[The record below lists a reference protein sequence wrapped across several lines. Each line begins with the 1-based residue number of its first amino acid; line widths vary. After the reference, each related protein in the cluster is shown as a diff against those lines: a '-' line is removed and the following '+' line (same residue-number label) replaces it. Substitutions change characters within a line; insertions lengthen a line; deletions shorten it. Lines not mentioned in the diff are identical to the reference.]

1 MLMPLYCF
9 RHGWMEAKGG
19 SRACVVRPYHPH
31 ASHCSALAPRFASSG
46 RGVCLRMR
54 SMCTRVGV
62 QERHTQNTRT
72 HRHTHPWPHFPSK
85 CLLILIL
92 ILQVFHCPQ
101 ESPTHQLHRIPV
113 SVGRVLCR
121 GERKCGSGRGED
133 TEKESHGKTVAARRD
148 WKIVSQRSDTVLQRP
163 QRGYQ
168 P

>member
-1 MLMPLYCF
+1 
-9 RHGWMEAKGG
+9 
-19 SRACVVRPYHPH
+19 
-31 ASHCSALAPRFASSG
+31 
-46 RGVCLRMR
+46 
-54 SMCTRVGV
+54 MCTREGV
-62 QERHTQNTRT
+62 QERHTQYTQ
-72 HRHTHPWPHFPSK
+72 HTSVAPFPIQVS
-85 CLLILIL
+85 
-92 ILQVFHCPQ
+92 QVFHCPQ

-163 QRGYQ
+163 QIGYQ